1 MTHQVFRCYTEKS
14 PDGQYYAICLDLNL
28 IDKRETL
35 DEAIAA
41 LDENILGYLDS
52 VRVHGD
58 EATSIPRPVRR
69 REWLHFYWLSLLNA
83 FLTLLGR
90 RVDGFLAYTK
100 KEVPTPV
107 QAARLVYA

>member
-1 MTHQVFRCYTEKS
+1 
-14 PDGQYYAICLDLNL
+14 
-28 IDKRETL
+28 
-35 DEAIAA
+35 
-41 LDENILGYLDS
+41 
-52 VRVHGD
+52 
-58 EATSIPRPVRR
+58 VRR